1 MPQLIDRRL
10 NPRDKS
16 LGNRQKFL
24 RRTKAQIREA
34 VDRAVRERGIADASK
49 GGSVSIPSDGIREP
63 QFGLSDRGGSRQR
76 VFPGNKEFVSG
87 DRIPRPEGGGGGG
100 AGQEGADS
108 GGGEDDFTFAL
119 SESEFLDILFDDLE
133 LPDLVK
139 AALKDETSTQFRR
152 AGYCADGVTPNL
164 NVLRTMRTSLGR
176 RIALGRPRRMEIDQ
190 LEAELA
196 QLREQ
201 EFDVGNL
208 NRQAE
213 IFMELERLRRTQRLI
228 PFIDPIDVRY
238 NRFTPTPVP
247 RARAVMF
254 CLMDVSASMGEREK
268 DLAKRFF
275 ILLHLFLKRK
285 YERVELVFIR
295 HTHEASEVDE
305 ETFFHGR
312 ETGGTVVSS
321 ALTKMV
327 EISKARYSPLEW
339 NLYCA
344 QASDGDNSGGDTAH
358 CLELLREAILPIT
371 QYYAYIEIAEALRD
385 ESFAPFVYGKD
396 LWRGY
401 AEIAA
406 EARNFAMKR
415 VSDRAGVYPVF
426 RELFAK
432 ARGERAAS

>member
-49 GGSVSIPSDGIREP
+49 GGAVSIPSDGIREP
-63 QFGLSDRGGSRQR
+63 QFGLSDRGGSRER

-87 DRIPRPEGGGGGG
+87 DRIKRPDGGGGGG
-100 AGQEGADS
+100 AGRDGADS

-152 AGYCADGVTPNL
+152 AGYSADGVTPNL

-196 QLREQ
+196 ELREL

-213 IFMELERLRRTQRLI
+213 IFMELEKLRRTQRLI

-312 ETGGTVVSS
+312 ETGGTMVSS
-321 ALTKMV
+321 ALARMIEV
-327 EISKARYSPLEW
+327 GKARYSPQEW
-339 NLYCA
+339 NIYCA
-344 QASDGDNSGGDTAH
+344 QASDGDNSSGDTAH
-358 CLELLREAILPIT
+358 CLELLREAILPMV
-371 QYYAYIEIAEALRD
+371 QYYAYIEIAEPPRD
-385 ESFAPFVYGKD
+385 EPFSPFLYGRD

-401 AEIAA
+401 AELAA
-406 EARNFAMKR
+406 QASNFAMKR